1 MSVFHI
7 FVSWRRCPKK
17 CLCHYGN
24 QRGCQTQW
32 VKPRL
37 NERPRVICDRLT
49 GGPNKRKK
57 DLSAMYWKCHKSNYS
72 WLYQLEIKLLTT
84 RTRYLKMSSTIIGS
98 FKQPRQND
106 YATEPCGYMYGS
118 DYRHSL
124 DFLSCFLPYVSF
136 TRRPCNQLYDFH
148 YRQLTA

>member
-1 MSVFHI
+1 MKQEFSRHVLK
-7 FVSWRRCPKK
+7 VSQ
-17 CLCHYGN
+17 LQYIY
-24 QRGCQTQW
+24 
-32 VKPRL
+32 VKPVKQHRFKHC
-37 NERPRVICDRLT
+37 EFVLT
-49 GGPNKRKK
+49 H
-57 DLSAMYWKCHKSNYS
+57 SAMTVDLLKYFKLTMDLCGQMYKSNYS

-84 RTRYLKMSSTIIGS
+84 RTRYLKMSSTVIGS